1 MPPFLHVAV
10 TGPVLVF
17 LLPDREVGRPRYHDG
32 RNPRVNR
39 KLLVH
44 VFRQFAGIGIKQMVD
59 FFMEHG
65 VNPCFLF
72 FRHSSGLIY
81 KVAVFCGCAPFLII
95 IKAVHLFG
103 AAGRCLVDWIVVDVA
118 CTSFAASGHAGP
130 KSYRS
135 SWEGPV
141 FSFFGAGGAS
151 FNCFKVSRMECGVS
165 FG

>member
-10 TGPVLVF
+10 AGPVLVF
-17 LLPDREVGRPRYHDG
+17 LLPDGEVGRPRYHDG

-44 VFRQFAGIGIKQMVD
+44 VFCQLAGIGIKQMVG

-65 VNPCFLF
+65 VNPCFLLLC
-72 FRHSSGLIY
+72 HSGGLIY
-81 KVAVFCGCAPFLII
+81 EAMVFGGCTPFLII

-103 AAGRCLVDWIVVDVA
+103 TAGRCLVDWIVVNVT

-151 FNCFKVSRMECGVS
+151 FNCFRVSRMECGVS

>member
-72 FRHSSGLIY
+72 FRHTAALSGLRY
-81 KVAVFCGCAPFLII
+81 SVVALP
-95 IKAVHLFG
+95 
-103 AAGRCLVDWIVVDVA
+103 
-118 CTSFAASGHAGP
+118 S
-130 KSYRS
+130 
-135 SWEGPV
+135 
-141 FSFFGAGGAS
+141 
-151 FNCFKVSRMECGVS
+151 
-165 FG
+165 